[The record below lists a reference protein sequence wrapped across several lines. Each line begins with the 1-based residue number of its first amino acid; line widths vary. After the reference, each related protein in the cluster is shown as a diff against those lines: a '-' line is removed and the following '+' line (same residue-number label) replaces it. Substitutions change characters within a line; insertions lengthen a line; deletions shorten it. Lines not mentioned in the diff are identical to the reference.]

1 MWTEWANFYDQKHLL
16 NNHQQLFFLSF
27 FFCFACK
34 EKEGW
39 CSFFAPT
46 SSTLICY
53 NAELHSRLTIWSTGR
68 IHSGPLACELVAR
81 YQYRW
86 SSSLSFLP
94 LPISGKEKIEVKAL
108 QRFFFQ
114 TPFCCCCCCCSGG
127 GCCFASQK
135 AVLHKQKDIKLDQ
148 KIAKTLMSRH
158 VFFKVPH
165 ACCCCCFCGATGWIL
180 LSRSLHGAC
189 VFCTAVCML
198 D

>member
-68 IHSGPLACELVAR
+68 IHSGPLACELVAQ

-86 SSSLSFLP
+86 SSSLNFLP

-108 QRFFFQ
+108 QRFFFLD
-114 TPFCCCCCCCSGG
+114 PFLLLLLLLFWWWLLF
-127 GCCFASQK
+127 CFTESCPSQ
-135 AVLHKQKDIKLDQ
+135 VEGHKIRPENSKN
-148 KIAKTLMSRH
+148 ANVTT
-158 VFFKVPH
+158 
-165 ACCCCCFCGATGWIL
+165 CFL
-180 LSRSLHGAC
+180 
-189 VFCTAVCML
+189 
-198 D
+198 

>member
-1 MWTEWANFYDQKHLL
+1 MWTERANFYDQKHLL
-16 NNHQQLFFLSF
+16 NNHQQLFSF
-27 FFCFACK
+27 FFSCFACK

-94 LPISGKEKIEVKAL
+94 LPISEKEKIEVKAL
-108 QRFFFQ
+108 QQFFLD
-114 TPFCCCCCCCSGG
+114 PFLLLLLLLGWWLLFS
-127 GCCFASQK
+127 FTENK
-135 AVLHKQKDIKLDQ
+135 WKDIKLDQ
-148 KIAKTLMSRH
+148 KIAKTLMSQH

-165 ACCCCCFCGATGWIL
+165 ACCCCCCFCGATGWIL
-180 LSRSLHGAC
+180 LSRSLYGTC
-189 VFCTAVCML
+189 VCCPAVCML

>member
-1 MWTEWANFYDQKHLL
+1 MALYLKGHVTHACVSAFLITHYGISLFVLAAQKMTLIFFILSINRLVTFGDGEKIDSMWTEWANFYDQKHLL

-108 QRFFFQ
+108 QRFFF
-114 TPFCCCCCCCSGG
+114 
-127 GCCFASQK
+127 
-135 AVLHKQKDIKLDQ
+135 
-148 KIAKTLMSRH
+148 
-158 VFFKVPH
+158 
-165 ACCCCCFCGATGWIL
+165 
-180 LSRSLHGAC
+180 
-189 VFCTAVCML
+189 
-198 D
+198 